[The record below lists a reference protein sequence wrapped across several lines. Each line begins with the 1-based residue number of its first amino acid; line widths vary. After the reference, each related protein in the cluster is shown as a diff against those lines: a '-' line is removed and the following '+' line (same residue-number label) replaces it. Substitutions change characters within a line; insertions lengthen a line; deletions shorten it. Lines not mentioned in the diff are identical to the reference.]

1 MKLILSGGAA
11 EEADSRS
18 KLLQCAA
25 LIGAVRIVLAPLV
38 LFGAAYAYKTWVL
51 FLGKVGEEIWR
62 TVWKNQG
69 KSWENMGKHME
80 VGRLAS
86 FTTIIFWS
94 KRVKRDCQLGIPCAQ
109 ILGPE
114 NLDWA
119 MQKQQLDGR
128 MMMVE

>member
-1 MKLILSGGAA
+1 
-11 EEADSRS
+11 
-18 KLLQCAA
+18 
-25 LIGAVRIVLAPLV
+25 
-38 LFGAAYAYKTWVL
+38 
-51 FLGKVGEEIWR
+51 
-62 TVWKNQG
+62 
-69 KSWENMGKHME
+69 MGKHME

-94 KRVKRDCQLGIPCAQ
+94 KRVKRDCQLEIPCAQ

-119 MQKQQLDGR
+119 MQKQQLDGG